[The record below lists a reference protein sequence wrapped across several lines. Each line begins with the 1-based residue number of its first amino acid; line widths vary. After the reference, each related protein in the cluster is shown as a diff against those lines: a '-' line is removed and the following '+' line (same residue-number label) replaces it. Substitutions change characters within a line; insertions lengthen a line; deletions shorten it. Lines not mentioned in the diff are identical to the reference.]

1 MLFILYVGYYAVQE
15 DEDDDDDDDED
26 DEEDDEEDDDEDDD
40 EDVPDGVQID
50 EDIDRATV
58 QLDDT
63 IRAIGA
69 AAEAPAKRKGAAAD
83 KERSSS
89 KR

>member
-1 MLFILYVGYYAVQE
+1 
-15 DEDDDDDDDED
+15 
-26 DEEDDEEDDDEDDD
+26 
-40 EDVPDGVQID
+40 VQID